1 MGSHSLK
8 LLIFTTIMSL
18 LVFISL
24 IGLSAG
30 QMVYYPNGAVTP
42 LDEPAVALARAEHLA
57 AKAQVYAEQG
67 VLGYAGYAPVPI
79 VYQATKPNQANK
91 PAQANKPNQANK
103 AAAANKTK
111 PTSLTKLTSLPRV
124 GQTSST

>member
-24 IGLSAG
+24 VGLSAG
-30 QMVYYPNGAVTP
+30 QFVYYPNGAVTP

-57 AKAQVYAEQG
+57 AKAQVYVEQG
-67 VLGYAGYAPVPI
+67 VLGYAGYAPVVPV

-103 AAAANKTK
+103 PAKGR
-111 PTSLTKLTSLPRV
+111 SDLIYYS
-124 GQTSST
+124 G